1 MRRQDGG
8 AGRGARARVSQARS
22 REALG
27 NRPGS
32 LRSSALNGW
41 TQVWTKARR
50 KLAGKRGRSPVPHP
64 EARSRGQKNAAVAR
78 REAPRVRQ

>member
-27 NRPGS
+27 NRPGP
-32 LRSSALNGW
+32 LRGSALNGW
-41 TQVWTKARR
+41 TQVWTKADESRPAEGVDPLSHTR
-50 KLAGKRGRSPVPHP
+50 KHGPGD
-64 EARSRGQKNAAVAR
+64 
-78 REAPRVRQ
+78 